1 MGKDIFGLKAPNLNP
16 NLFYIYIYI
25 YINLNLIISKILSI
39 AFIVVA
45 LLLNHINITF
55 QSTSIILNL
64 SESLFTHKGYEYTN
78 VIFREIIHLKFI
90 NVIAISM

>member
-16 NLFYIYIYI
+16 NLLYIYI
-25 YINLNLIISKILSI
+25 YINLKLIISKILSI